1 MNYVEYISELSQQI
15 DLFLIQDSINVAN
28 MVCMAQSRAG
38 FDDFLLLPS
47 SDLAS
52 RAVNEDAGKNLTF

>member
-38 FDDFLLLPS
+38 FDGFLLLPS